1 MNKFVEM
8 STFVAVVDAL
18 SVVGASQ
25 KLGTTKSVVSQ
36 RIKGLEKRLGVSLL
50 ERGPSLSLTEQGL
63 LFYRECV
70 RILDEVSLAEEAVTP
85 GRTDVCGRLRM
96 TTSHTF
102 MCTHLSPILAD
113 FAARYPQIALDIVT
127 EDRHINMHQPG
138 FDVAIRLGTL
148 PDSTLIARH
157 LARNLTYLCASPAYL
172 QRCGTPLHPEELAHH
187 DGLLYSHRAPGGVWQ
202 LVHQGEV
209 QPWHVRSRLRS
220 DNAFSLLA
228 AAKAGLGIMV
238 LPLFLGAEAIE
249 KGELQVILPEWRPDG
264 GNIVALY
271 RKTRRDSPVIQAL
284 VNCIGEHLGA
294 EPEWERRLRL
304 NGQLP

>member
-8 STFVAVVDAL
+8 STFIAVVDAL

-187 DGLLYSHRAPGGVWQ
+187 DGLLYSHRAPGGIWQ

-209 QPWHVRSRLRS
+209 QPWRVRSRLRS

-238 LPLFLGAEAIE
+238 LPLFLGAEAVE
-249 KGELQVILPEWRPDG
+249 KGELQLILPEWRPDG

-284 VNCIGEHLGA
+284 VTCIGEHLGA

>member
-50 ERGPSLSLTEQGL
+50 ERGTSLSLTEQGL

-187 DGLLYSHRAPGGVWQ
+187 DGLLYSHRAPGGIWQ

-209 QPWHVRSRLRS
+209 QPWRVRSRLRS

-228 AAKAGLGIMV
+228 AAKTGLGIMV
-238 LPLFLGAEAIE
+238 LPLFLGAEAVE

>member
-63 LFYRECV
+63 LFYHECV

-172 QRCGTPLHPEELAHH
+172 QRFGTPLHPEELAHH
-187 DGLLYSHRAPGGVWQ
+187 DGLLYSHRAPGGIWQ

-209 QPWHVRSRLRS
+209 QPWRVRSRLRS

-238 LPLFLGAEAIE
+238 LPLFLGAEAVE

-284 VNCIGEHLGA
+284 VTCIGEHLGA

>member
-102 MCTHLSPILAD
+102 MCTHLSLILAD

-209 QPWHVRSRLRS
+209 QPWRVRIRLRS

-238 LPLFLGAEAIE
+238 LPLFLGAEAVE
-249 KGELQVILPEWRPDG
+249 KGELQLILPEWRPDG

-284 VNCIGEHLGA
+284 VTCIGEHLGA